1 MAITP
6 HCLSR
11 TCDIFAYRSG
21 KIRAKAYMADTITR
35 GNIAE
40 IKRSASIGR
49 KIFYVRTRKRRAKAQ
64 NADKKRYEKN
74 RDQKPHS
81 NKTLCAKI
89 FYHAR
94 GLCYTRRMDRQKL
107 HDSIALHTEMTFA
120 RSGGAGGQNVNKVN
134 TKVHASVALEKI
146 EGLSE
151 AERTL
156 VLQRLAKSIHSGVI
170 SVDVQ
175 DERFQERNRKIAL
188 GRIEEKIAAAARIE
202 KKRRATKPTKASRER
217 RLKIKKLRADIK
229 KNRGKVRV

>member
-1 MAITP
+1 
-6 HCLSR
+6 
-11 TCDIFAYRSG
+11 
-21 KIRAKAYMADTITR
+21 
-35 GNIAE
+35 
-40 IKRSASIGR
+40 
-49 KIFYVRTRKRRAKAQ
+49 
-64 NADKKRYEKN
+64 
-74 RDQKPHS
+74 
-81 NKTLCAKI
+81 
-89 FYHAR
+89 
-94 GLCYTRRMDRQKL
+94 MDRQAL

-151 AERTL
+151 AEREL
-156 VLQRLAKSIHSGVI
+156 VMQRLAKSIHAGVI

-188 GRIEEKIAAAARIE
+188 SRIEAKIAGAARIE

-229 KNRGKVRV
+229 KNRGKVRM